1 MELCKFGWQ
10 SNRWQ
15 TEGTNNSSRKK
26 PALFISILHA
36 LKSCQLFL
44 RQTAAAVH
52 TIPSA
57 TQSGSLLYI
66 VECMKLVWTIWQILI
81 VINPQFDANHRES
94 NIECALTS
102 VSRLIFTSVTSIS
115 APIVFWM
122 EQIGKSISYLKSGWI
137 GKGNFK
143 IENKR
148 LQTSRPMWILII
160 QIVILFLSR
169 LPSTNLNSLTLTW
182 PE

>member
-15 TEGTNNSSRKK
+15 TESTNNSSRKK

-102 VSRLIFTSVTSIS
+102 VSRLICTYCFLNRANWEIHILFKVRLNWT
-115 APIVFWM
+115 
-122 EQIGKSISYLKSGWI
+122 
-137 GKGNFK
+137 GNFK

-169 LPSTNLNSLTLTW
+169 LPSTNLNSLSLTW